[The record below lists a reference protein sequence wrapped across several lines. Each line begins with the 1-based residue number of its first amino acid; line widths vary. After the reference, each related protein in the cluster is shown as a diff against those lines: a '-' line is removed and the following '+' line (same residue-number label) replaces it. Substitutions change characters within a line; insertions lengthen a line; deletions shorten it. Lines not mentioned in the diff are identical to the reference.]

1 MLFRRI
7 EILVCFIFVQ
17 NILIKKNCPDNLNY
31 YTTISNSNVIFASN
45 NQCIKR
51 LRVRS
56 YSGPCFPAFRLNTER
71 MQSKCRKIR
80 TRITRNT
87 DAFQAVNNT
96 SNHNTLNPNFN
107 YDNQSK
113 YKYNKSYD
121 NNANNRNKN
130 NGNNCTYNKNDIY
143 YKNSCNN

>member
-1 MLFRRI
+1 
-7 EILVCFIFVQ
+7 
-17 NILIKKNCPDNLNY
+17 
-31 YTTISNSNVIFASN
+31 
-45 NQCIKR
+45 
-51 LRVRS
+51 
-56 YSGPCFPAFRLNTER
+56 
-71 MQSKCRKIR
+71 MQSKYRKIR

-121 NNANNRNKN
+121 NNANNLNKN
-130 NGNNCTYNKNDIY
+130 NENNCTYNKNDIY